1 MIDTAVTPEGVPVIT
16 TDPFS
21 LENLLEP
28 HAMHEQIREAGPVVY
43 LDAYGVWG
51 MARYEQVNASL
62 KDYETFSS
70 AAGAGLSNF
79 QKEKPWRAPSLLLE
93 ADPPFHTRARE
104 VVGPIMAPPVLKALH
119 GDFEREAV
127 DLVNRLITL
136 GSFDAIPQ
144 LAEAYPLKVFG
155 DAVGLPEEGRENLLP
170 YANMVFNGFG
180 PRNKL
185 LADAMVNAQPV
196 QQWITHSCSREVLR
210 PGSFGAQIWAAAD
223 AGKIPEEWAPLLV
236 RSLLSAGLDTTIN
249 GIAATIYAL
258 ASHPEQWNILRQTPS
273 LAKAA
278 FEETIR
284 WESSV
289 QTFFRTTTREVEVAG
304 VRIPAGEK
312 VLLFL
317 GAANRDPRRWS
328 NADSFDIRRN
338 ASGHVGFG
346 MGIHRCVGQTVARV
360 EAEILLTT
368 LVERVERIEITGQPR
383 RKPNNTM
390 RSWSSLPVTLYPVTA
405 SS

>member
-1 MIDTAVTPEGVPVIT
+1 MVDTVVKPEGVPVLP

-28 HAMHEQIREAGPVVY
+28 HAMHEQIREAGPVVF
-43 LDAYGVWG
+43 LDAYGIWA
-51 MARYEQVNASL
+51 MARYEQVNAAL

-79 QKEKPWRAPSLLLE
+79 QKEKPWRVPSLLLE

-104 VVGPIMAPPVLKALH
+104 VVGPILAPPVLKALS
-119 GDFEREAV
+119 GDIEREAIKLV
-127 DLVNRLITL
+127 DHLVAL

-180 PRNKL
+180 PRNQL
-185 LADAMVNAQPV
+185 LADAMANAQPV
-196 QQWITHSCSREVLR
+196 LQWITQSCSREALR
-210 PGSFGAQIWAAAD
+210 PGSFGAEIWAAAD
-223 AGKIPEEWAPLLV
+223 KGKIPAEWAPLLV

-249 GIAATIYAL
+249 GLAATIYAL
-258 ASHPEQWNILRQTPS
+258 ASHPEQWSILRQTPS
-273 LAKAA
+273 LAKST
-278 FEETIR
+278 FEEVIR

-312 VLLFL
+312 V
-317 GAANRDPRRWS
+317 
-328 NADSFDIRRN
+328 
-338 ASGHVGFG
+338 V
-346 MGIHRCVGQTVARV
+346 
-360 EAEILLTT
+360 
-368 LVERVERIEITGQPR
+368 
-383 RKPNNTM
+383 
-390 RSWSSLPVTLYPVTA
+390 
-405 SS
+405 